1 MKHTAKTATPPS
13 TKETQN
19 RMLAYSMAAGALLA
33 SANAADAAIVY
44 SGPLNLNFGGTL
56 GQVDFTV
63 EGANPEFR
71 LGGYAYGPT
80 FSSFNV
86 RVLFPF
92 ANVNN
97 RVAAGPGNAVALLT
111 TAQSVGAGLFAAPGI
126 YAVYAG
132 DFNNAWTTDGQV
144 GYMGFRFKRESNSDI
159 LYGWALIERIDV
171 SNGRLLDWAY
181 EDSGAAITVGD
192 TGAGAG
198 SSAVPEP
205 SSLALLALGAAGL
218 RALRR
223 QRAA

>member
-1 MKHTAKTATPPS
+1 MKHTAKTTTVPS

-19 RMLAYSMAAGALLA
+19 RMQAYSMAAGALLA

-44 SGPLNLNFGGTL
+44 SGSLNQDFGDTAGL
-56 GQVDFTV
+56 QSITV
-63 EGANPEFR
+63 EGINPDIVIAP
-71 LGGYAYGPT
+71 GYSGHLYAAMIPGTYGLAVDT
-80 FSSFNV
+80 FG
-86 RVLFPF
+86 RAL
-92 ANVNN
+92 
-97 RVAAGPGNAVALLT
+97 ALLT
-111 TAQSVGAGLFAAPGI
+111 TAQQVGPGLFASPVITSDKFG
-126 YAVYAG
+126 YFYNFKVG
-132 DFNNAWTTDGQV
+132 NWTTDGQV
-144 GYMGFRFKRESNSDI
+144 GYMGFSVARESDLTQ
-159 LYGWALIERIDV
+159 LYGWARIERIDAL
-171 SNGRLLDWAY
+171 NGRLLDWAY